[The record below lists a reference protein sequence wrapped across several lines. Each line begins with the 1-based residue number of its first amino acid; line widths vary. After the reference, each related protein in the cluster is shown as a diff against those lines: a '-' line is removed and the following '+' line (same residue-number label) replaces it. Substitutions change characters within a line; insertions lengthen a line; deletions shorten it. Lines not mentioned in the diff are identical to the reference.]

1 MNRYTNVMA
10 TSKNLSATTRLLN
23 FLQSGNDITTRQAQT
38 RFGIK
43 NVSARISELRRAGYA
58 IYLNEKTTRDGYTI
72 KAYRL
77 GAPTRTMVAIANLV
91 MGDPTLRSLTTEVSP
106 LVARF

>member
-1 MNRYTNVMA
+1 MSY
-10 TSKNLSATTRLLN
+10 SKNLSATARLLN
-23 FLQSGNDITTRQAQT
+23 FLQSGGDITTRQAQS

-77 GAPTRTMVAIANLV
+77 GAPTRTMIAVANLV
-91 MGDPTLRSLTTEVSP
+91 MGDPSLRPLTEEVSP
-106 LVARF
+106 IVARF